1 MKEQERDWVERTR
14 AGDEEAFRE
23 MFQAYFPK
31 LCGFAADYIDSVDQA
46 RDLVQDIFLKI
57 WDRRE
62 NWTVRTS
69 LRSYL
74 YQAVKNRALNE
85 IRRTTSEQE
94 AEDFLEYTEPTSDSR
109 TAADTFHMEALSENI
124 ESAIS
129 QLPDRRR
136 RAFLLHRR
144 HGFTYKEIAQIMDI
158 SPKTV
163 ENHIGRA
170 LKSLRKQLVDQFPR
184 ELE

>member
-1 MKEQERDWVERTR
+1 
-14 AGDEEAFRE
+14 
-23 MFQAYFPK
+23 
-31 LCGFAADYIDSVDQA
+31 
-46 RDLVQDIFLKI
+46 
-57 WDRRE
+57 
-62 NWTVRTS
+62 
-69 LRSYL
+69 
-74 YQAVKNRALNE
+74 
-85 IRRTTSEQE
+85 
-94 AEDFLEYTEPTSDSR
+94 
-109 TAADTFHMEALSENI
+109 MEALSKNV

-170 LKSLRKQLVDQFPR
+170 LKFLWKQLADQFPR